1 MRWNMTKTVEA
12 LLKQHN
18 DNSHKKY
25 RTRDHE
31 APVVYPID
39 MFGFNFGSNYQAEWG
54 AGNVTVNYHRA
65 MKKGFLAIRD
75 EIAASME
82 KTDSEEKRS
91 FGQSMIDT
99 LDRYINVV
107 TEHRK
112 DALAANNTRLYE
124 ALGRVPLY
132 PVESFYEACL
142 FLRLCAYLLRVDG
155 ASHVGLGRFD
165 QYMYE
170 FYLADKA
177 RGVSDEELFET
188 LEGFF
193 VSMNYDTDLYCGWM
207 KGDNGQSMVLGG
219 FYKDGNSMYIELSEM
234 CMRASLELEL
244 IDPKIN
250 LRVGK
255 NTPIEIYELGTELT
269 KKGLG
274 FPQYCNDDVV
284 VPGLIKLGYDPED
297 AINYAVAACWEFIIP
312 NCGAETVNRATFN
325 FPLAINRAILNN
337 LTSSSSF
344 DELMKHVKTQMELDC
359 DAIIRNKWAMR
370 EKETPVA
377 LSIFTDGCIESLT
390 NMWYGGAKYCNFGS
404 HGAGIANAADALAA
418 VKKLVFDDK
427 SVSAEDLVLALNNDF
442 EGNEELRHAL
452 LACPKMGNNDDY
464 VDSIACEIMGYFS
477 SYLNGKPNGNGGIWR
492 AGTGTAMEYVR
503 AASNTAATADGRH
516 AGDYFGTNFSPSL
529 EIRPNGLLSVIQSF
543 TKFDMT
549 NIINGGPLTLEI
561 HDTVLR
567 NDIGIKKT
575 AALVKAFI
583 DLGGHQLQLN
593 SINRDRLLDARE
605 HPEKYPNLIVRVWGW
620 SGYWN
625 DLKTDYQDH
634 IIRRVEFLG

>member
-1 MRWNMTKTVEA
+1 MTKTVQA
-12 LLKQHN
+12 LLKQLR
-18 DNSHKKY
+18 DQSYKQY
-25 RTRDHE
+25 RTREAE
-31 APVVYPID
+31 APVVYPLD
-39 MFGFNFGSNYQAEWG
+39 MFGFNFGSNYTAEWG
-54 AGNVTVNYHRA
+54 AGNVTVNYLHA

-75 EIAASME
+75 DIVRSME
-82 KTDSEEKRS
+82 NAESEEKRS
-91 FGQSMIDT
+91 FGQSMLDT
-99 LDRYINVV
+99 LDRYIKVS
-107 TEHRK
+107 TEHRN
-112 DALAANNTRLYE
+112 DALAVGNTRLYE

-132 PVESFYEACL
+132 PAQSFYDACL

-177 RGVSDEELFET
+177 RGVSDEEIFET

-193 VSMNYDTDLYCGWM
+193 ISMNYDTDLYRGWM

-219 FYKDGNSMYIELSEM
+219 FDKDGNSVYNELSEM
-234 CMRASLELEL
+234 CVRASLELEL

-255 NTPIEIYELGTELT
+255 NTPIELYELGTELT
-269 KKGLG
+269 KRGLG

-312 NCGAETVNRATFN
+312 NCGAEIVNKDRIN
-325 FPLAINRAILNN
+325 FPIAVNRAILNN
-337 LTSSSSF
+337 LASSSSF
-344 DELMKHVKTQMELDC
+344 DELMKHVKTEIELYC
-359 DAIIRNKWAMR
+359 DMIIRNNWGYR
-370 EKETPVA
+370 ESTTPTA
-377 LSIFTDGCIESLT
+377 LSIFTDGCIDSLT
-390 NMWYGGAKYCNFGS
+390 NMWYGGTKYCNFGS

-418 VKKLVFDDK
+418 VKKLVFDEK
-427 SVSAEDLVLALNNDF
+427 TVSAEELVAALENDF
-442 EGNEELRHAL
+442 ANAEELRHKL
-452 LACPKMGNNDDY
+452 LSCPKMGNNDDY
-464 VDSIACEIMGYFS
+464 VDSIASEIMDYFGN
-477 SYLNGKPNGNGGIWR
+477 YLNNKPNGIGGIWR

-503 AASNTAATADGRH
+503 AAQKTPATADGRH
-516 AGDYFGTNFSPSL
+516 QGDYFGTNFSPSL

-543 TKFDMT
+543 TKHDMT

-625 DLKTDYQDH
+625 DLKTEYQDH